1 MNQSKP
7 LGDKVRSSLVLKIN
21 LRMVR
26 NLVGAFLL
34 FDIILISILLS
45 LSIWQLQAQS
55 RTLFETYTVAELME
69 DPRPAAVIGF
79 TERVPR
85 RNQGNTWAMDTSLLN
100 LSESIQRHSREQF
113 YYPADSN
120 EQNWLTRLQGF
131 SYEVVLNQDG
141 QSLILSYSL
150 APAIKLI
157 SIIMI
162 SVIVMQVIHVSVR
175 SGQNTKAVRKI
186 LAPLSALAEATWTLQ
201 EISSGEAALSEDELN
216 ALALELR
223 GIDAASLDTRLE
235 LSSDQN
241 ELKSL
246 TEAING
252 LLERIRLSYQSQVR
266 FVSDASHELRT
277 PIAVIQGYIN
287 LLDRWG
293 KTNSD
298 VRDEAITA
306 IKSETES
313 MKQLIEQLLFLAR
326 GENHSLK
333 LTPERFDMADLA
345 EDIVREAKLVDETH
359 EYRLKVF
366 ESADVYADKQFIKQ
380 AIRVLIENAEKFSPD
395 GELISIRVRAWD
407 QKVAIEVQDNGIGIA
422 AADVPHIFDRFYRSD
437 ESRARSTGGSG
448 LGLAIAQWIATQH
461 KGYYEVISQQDIGT
475 RISLVIPQADAG
487 SESTVSQPE

>member
-55 RTLFETYTVAELME
+55 RTLFETYTVAELIE
-69 DPRPAAVIGF
+69 DQRPAAVIGF

-131 SYEVVLNQDG
+131 SYEIVLNQDG

-162 SVIVMQVIHVSVR
+162 SVIVMQVIHVSIR

-345 EDIVREAKLVDETH
+345 EDIVREAKLVDESH